1 MVSGQR
7 LPGPRGQPDAPL
19 QTGAVHSRHLVLAC
33 PDPRTFLL
41 SVSLLDLIYLP
52 NLLGFF
58 LGLISS
64 FFLLTYFWLCWGFA
78 AALTFSVC
86 SKWRLLSL
94 QCAGFS
100 LQRVLLLQRMG
111 SRVHGLVVVV

>member
-7 LPGPRGQPDAPL
+7 LPGPRGQQDAPL

-33 PDPRTFLL
+33 PDPSTFLL
-41 SVSLLDLIYLP
+41 SVSLMDLIYLP

-64 FFLLTYFWLCWGFA
+64 FFPTYLLLAVLGFCCCSNFLWLQQVEA
-78 AALTFSVC
+78 TLVAVC
-86 SKWRLLSL
+86 RLLVAVGSL
-94 QCAGFS
+94 VA
-100 LQRVLLLQRMG
+100 
-111 SRVHGLVVVV
+111 VHGL